1 MLIEK
6 SVGIREERESLYTL
20 FSLVSVLVLDNGVE
34 HSQKGEI
41 KTMMGFNFIILG
53 HIPERVCPSTERII
67 HPSSLFLFSQKQGN
81 RISLDIYQWN
91 TA

>member
-1 MLIEK
+1 MYIFKNRNYHSSVSFIYELVNLKVLIQKKLQFKLINIKVLIEK

-41 KTMMGFNFIILG
+41 KAMM
-53 HIPERVCPSTERII
+53 
-67 HPSSLFLFSQKQGN
+67 
-81 RISLDIYQWN
+81 
-91 TA
+91 